1 MAAGEAPPTE
11 TSVGGGGV
19 ASEHPAGGGFGP
31 PDPTFSERGLS
42 GHLGEAVA
50 GSLAVMNRGEAG
62 VVSLALHL
70 PLPNSSSAPD
80 LQCEAW
86 AIWEATLLS
95 AWTLPSAVPILP
107 GSCVPAAPGSRPT
120 TGSLLA
126 YRSALLTH
134 TTVGG
139 HVGLLC
145 PRPNSWSFHQR
156 EIFINYFKTQE

>member
-86 AIWEATLLS
+86 VVES
-95 AWTLPSAVPILP
+95 P
-107 GSCVPAAPGSRPT
+107 GGMAAKQQ
-120 TGSLLA
+120 A
-126 YRSALLTH
+126 
-134 TTVGG
+134 
-139 HVGLLC
+139 
-145 PRPNSWSFHQR
+145 
-156 EIFINYFKTQE
+156 